1 MGHTLT
7 MRYHT
12 TGRLS
17 ENILETPEGYLLC
30 PGVPVARTGVM
41 EYLPEEVGIESVP
54 AREEIKIYR
63 LEADVFDERA
73 VASFEGKPLTINH
86 PDEDVGPETWRELAR
101 GTAQNLRRGL
111 GKESDLLLA
120 DLLITDAEAIAAV
133 QEGLREISC
142 GYDAEYEET
151 APGVG
156 RQINIIGNHVAL
168 VDKGRCG
175 PRCKIK
181 DTETHMG
188 KPLPRKMMDWKR
200 ILANPKVRK
209 ALDEAIAEAEEPAKK
224 DPAPDAKAKDDDR
237 IAALE
242 AKVDEILLAL
252 RPAATDEDP
261 ENTGDEDP
269 DATADEDPANDND
282 PEQTGDEDPEEKT
295 KTGDAAMR
303 RRTADAD
310 TVRRAK
316 LLAPGLSVRVGDS
329 RCAAVK
335 QALRAAVRDKA
346 IDTAVKA
353 VLRGSTLDS
362 ADCLTLDAAFVTA
375 SELMKAANNRK
386 TSDGLSGRRSV
397 KDFGSTVTPADM
409 NAANREFYAR
419 SK

>member
-1 MGHTLT
+1 MGHTVT
-7 MRYHT
+7 MRYYT
-12 TGRLS
+12 TGRIS

-30 PGVPVARTGVM
+30 SGVPIARTGVM
-41 EYLPEEVGIESVP
+41 EYLPEEVDIESAP
-54 AREEIKIYR
+54 GREEIKVYR
-63 LEADVFDERA
+63 LESDVFDARA
-73 VASFEGKPLTINH
+73 VASFEGKPVTIDH

-111 GKESDLLLA
+111 DEESDLLLA

-133 QEGLREISC
+133 RDGLREISC
-142 GYDAEYEET
+142 GYDAGYEET

-181 DTETHMG
+181 DTETQM
-188 KPLPRKMMDWKR
+188 KTPLPRKITVDR
-200 ILANPKVRK
+200 ILASPKLRK
-209 ALDEAIAEAEEPAKK
+209 ALDDAIAEAEEPAKK
-224 DPAPDAKAKDDDR
+224 DPAPDAATKDDDR

-252 RPAATDEDP
+252 RPAASDEDP

-269 DATADEDPANDND
+269 DATADEERAADDD

-295 KTGDAAMR
+295 KTGDKAAR

-316 LLAPGLSVRVGDS
+316 LLAPGLAVRVGDS
-329 RCAAVK
+329 RCAVVK

-346 IDTAVKA
+346 IDSAVKA

-375 SELMKAANNRK
+375 SELMKSANNRK
-386 TSDGLSGRRSV
+386 TADALAGRKSV
-397 KDFGSTVTPADM
+397 KDFGHTVTPADI